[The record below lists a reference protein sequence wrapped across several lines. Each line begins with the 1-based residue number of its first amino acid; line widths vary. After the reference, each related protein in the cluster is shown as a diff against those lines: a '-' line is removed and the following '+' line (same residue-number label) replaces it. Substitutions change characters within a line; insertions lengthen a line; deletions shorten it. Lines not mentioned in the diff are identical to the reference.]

1 MSGKNSPLEI
11 SLESVLAYSGSPEV
25 FAFLLLAERCGKSG
39 AESGAI
45 FSFDRESKT
54 ASALAVFPPMADL
67 EKPLW
72 LDLASQA
79 IVNTGFT
86 PQPRLLPGGAGTVGV
101 VLAPLRREEPGG
113 LEEYACFV
121 PGSFKPESLNFI
133 LRELGESASLWRNY
147 LSRREAGGREDEVV
161 RPVLSILAEI
171 NAADKFKQ
179 ATMAFV
185 NELAAKFACDRAAVG
200 FLEGRYVHL
209 AAVNHA
215 EKIGRKMDLPRL
227 LELVMEECLD
237 QDEEVFFPAPPES
250 SAINR
255 AQAELV
261 RRFGSG
267 FVLALPLRRGE
278 ELVGAVVL
286 ERSRPEAPS
295 DRDLALL
302 RLAADLAAPRL
313 KELKERDKWL
323 GARAASALRESLAW
337 VVGPKHTWAKV
348 LGIFLSLF
356 IILALS
362 LRITYRVDATFTL
375 RANERL
381 IVAAPFD
388 GFLQEAP
395 VEPGALVEAEKTL
408 LARLETAEDQAKLLT
423 REAEG
428 RAFHKEAA
436 LAQRERKTAEA
447 QIATAKAEQ
456 AEAESAMLRER
467 ILRSEILAPTSGVV
481 LTGEWRNRLG
491 GPIKLGETLFE
502 VAPLEGLEAELYVP
516 DTEVADIRPG
526 QRGQLA
532 VAGNPG
538 RRFSFVVKRI
548 SPAAELVKQKN
559 VFRVLVDLEESADWL
574 RPGMEGVAKIE
585 AGRRSPAYIW
595 TRPAVNWL
603 RMKLWL

>member
-1 MSGKNSPLEI
+1 M
-11 SLESVLAYSGSPEV
+11 
-25 FAFLLLAERCGKSG
+25 
-39 AESGAI
+39 
-45 FSFDRESKT
+45 
-54 ASALAVFPPMADL
+54 
-67 EKPLW
+67 
-72 LDLASQA
+72 
-79 IVNTGFT
+79 
-86 PQPRLLPGGAGTVGV
+86 
-101 VLAPLRREEPGG
+101 
-113 LEEYACFV
+113 
-121 PGSFKPESLNFI
+121 
-133 LRELGESASLWRNY
+133 
-147 LSRREAGGREDEVV
+147 
-161 RPVLSILAEI
+161 
-171 NAADKFKQ
+171 
-179 ATMAFV
+179 
-185 NELAAKFACDRAAVG
+185 
-200 FLEGRYVHL
+200 
-209 AAVNHA
+209 
-215 EKIGRKMDLPRL
+215 
-227 LELVMEECLD
+227 
-237 QDEEVFFPAPPES
+237 
-250 SAINR
+250 
-255 AQAELV
+255 
-261 RRFGSG
+261 
-267 FVLALPLRRGE
+267 
-278 ELVGAVVL
+278 
-286 ERSRPEAPS
+286 
-295 DRDLALL
+295 
-302 RLAADLAAPRL
+302 
-313 KELKERDKWL
+313 KELKELDRWL

-356 IILALS
+356 LILALG
-362 LRITYRVDATFTL
+362 LRISYRVDATFTL

-395 VEPGALVEAEKTL
+395 VEPGALVEVGQTL

-456 AEAESAMLRER
+456 AEAEGAMLRER
-467 ILRSEILAPTSGVV
+467 ILRSKILAPASGVV
-481 LTGEWRNRLG
+481 LSGEWRNRLG

-502 VAPLEGLEAELYVP
+502 IAPLEGLEAELYVP

-538 RRFSFVVKRI
+538 RRFSFVVKRV

-559 VFRVLVDLEESADWL
+559 VFRVLVDLEDSADWL

-595 TRPAVNWL
+595 TRPALNWL